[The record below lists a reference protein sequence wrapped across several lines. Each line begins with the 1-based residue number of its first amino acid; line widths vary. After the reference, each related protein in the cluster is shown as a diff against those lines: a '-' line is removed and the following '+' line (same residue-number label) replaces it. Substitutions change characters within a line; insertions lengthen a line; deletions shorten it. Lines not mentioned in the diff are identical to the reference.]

1 MILFKRFTGPLFAA
15 EGAGGTN
22 NPDPA
27 EKPGTEPGN
36 SQKQADEGTNPP
48 AEGAEGEKPA
58 ALDEEAVQKMIQSAT
73 DRIRTDYS
81 KKLKQLEE
89 EKEALIKEKMS
100 EAEKK
105 DYELNKREKAI
116 REAEAQLLASNIE
129 TTAATELARLDI
141 PFDFKDFIKGESVDD
156 TKARAEQFHELWKA
170 AVSEEVQ
177 KRFAANGRHVQRG
190 QQQPGGGS
198 SSINDLIRK
207 AARR

>member
-1 MILFKRFTGPLFAA
+1 MNLFRRFKGPLFAA

-22 NPDPA
+22 IPGA
-27 EKPGTEPGN
+27 VEKPATEPGN
-36 SQKQADEGTNPP
+36 GEKQADEGTNQP

-58 ALDEEAVQKMIQSAT
+58 ALDEETVQKMIQSAT

-116 REAEAQLLASNIE
+116 REKEAQLLASNIE

-141 PFDFKDFIKGESVDD
+141 PFDFKDFIKGETVDD
-156 TKARAEQFHELWKA
+156 TKARAEQFHELWKS

-177 KRFAANGRHVQRG
+177 KRFAANGRHVPRG
-190 QQQPGGGS
+190 QQQPGGTG

>member
-1 MILFKRFTGPLFAA
+1 MNLFRRFRGPLFAA

-22 NPDPA
+22 IPGA
-27 EKPGTEPGN
+27 VEKTATEPGN
-36 SQKQADEGTNPP
+36 SEKQADEGTNQP

-58 ALDEEAVQKMIQSAT
+58 ALDEETVQKMIQSAT

-116 REAEAQLLASNIE
+116 REKEAQLLASNIE

-141 PFDFKDFIKGESVDD
+141 PFDFKDFIKGETVDD
-156 TKARAEQFHELWKA
+156 TKARAEQFHELWKS

-177 KRFAANGRHVQRG
+177 KRFAANGRHVPRG
-190 QQQPGGGS
+190 QQQPGGTG

>member
-1 MILFKRFTGPLFAA
+1 MNLFRRMRGPLFAA

-22 NPDPA
+22 ISEPP
-27 EKPGTEPGN
+27 EKAATEPGKGE
-36 SQKQADEGTNPP
+36 KQADEGTQPP
-48 AEGAEGEKPA
+48 AEGGEGEKPA
-58 ALDEEAVQKMIQSAT
+58 ALDEETVQKMIQSAT
-73 DRIRTDYS
+73 DKIRTDYS
-81 KKLKQLEE
+81 KKMKQLEE
-89 EKEALIKEKMS
+89 EKEALIKEKMT

-129 TTAATELARLDI
+129 TTAATELARLEI
-141 PFDFKDFIKGESVDD
+141 PFDFKDFIKGESVDE

-177 KRFAANGRHVQRG
+177 KRFAANGRHVPRSPQN
-190 QQQPGGGS
+190 QGGASGG
-198 SSINDLIRK
+198 INDLIRK

>member
-1 MILFKRFTGPLFAA
+1 MNLFRRFRGPVFAA

-22 NPDPA
+22 IPEAP
-27 EKPGTEPGN
+27 EKAATEPGN
-36 SQKQADEGTNPP
+36 GEKEGNEGTQTP
-48 AEGAEGEKPA
+48 AEGGEGEKPA

-73 DRIRTDYS
+73 DKIRTDYS

-89 EKEALIKEKMS
+89 EKEALIKEKMT

-116 REAEAQLLASNIE
+116 REKEAQLLASNIE
-129 TTAATELARLDI
+129 TTAATELARLEI
-141 PFDFKDFIKGESVDD
+141 PFDFKDFIKGESVDE
-156 TKARAEQFHELWKA
+156 TKARAEQFHELWKS

-177 KRFAANGRHVQRG
+177 KRFAANGRHVPRG
-190 QQQPGGGS
+190 QQQPGGAGS
-198 SSINDLIRK
+198 NINDLIRN

>member
-1 MILFKRFTGPLFAA
+1 MNLFRSFRGPLFAA

-22 NPDPA
+22 NPEPP
-27 EKPGTEPGN
+27 EKPATEAGN
-36 SQKQADEGTNPP
+36 NEKNADEGTKPP

-73 DRIRTDYS
+73 DKIRTDYS
-81 KKLKQLEE
+81 KKLRQLEE
-89 EKEALIKEKMS
+89 EKEALIKEKMT

-129 TTAATELARLDI
+129 TTAATELARLEI
-141 PFDFKDFIKGESVDD
+141 PFDFKDFIKGETVDD

-177 KRFAANGRHVQRG
+177 KRFAANGRHVPRSP
-190 QQQPGGGS
+190 QQPGGASGN
-198 SSINDLIRK
+198 INDLIRK